1 MNDLAQLGPKAREAS
16 LNRMESEVFDI
27 VIVGGGVTG
36 TGAALDAA
44 TRGLSV
50 ALIEQRDWAAGT
62 SSRSSKLIHGGLR
75 YLEQLDFGLVLEAK
89 REQKDSPCAALRIKS

>member
-1 MNDLAQLGPKAREAS
+1 MRDET
-16 LNRMESEVFDI
+16 FD
-27 VIVGGGVTG
+27 VAIVGGGVTG

-62 SSRSSKLIHGGLR
+62 SSRSSKLIHGGRVRLVIHDPIPTADLDRNLLNDLR
-75 YLEQLDFGLVLEAK
+75 DEVRAAIAEPLV
-89 REQKDSPCAALRIKS
+89 

>member
-1 MNDLAQLGPKAREAS
+1 MGETAAPPNGEGMNTTSRSTTLGPEHRARS
-16 LNRMESEVFDI
+16 LRRMREETFD
-27 VIVGGGVTG
+27 VAIVGGGVTG

-62 SSRSSKLIHGGLR
+62 SSSHS
-75 YLEQLDFGLVLEAK
+75 
-89 REQKDSPCAALRIKS
+89 CARPDANRH